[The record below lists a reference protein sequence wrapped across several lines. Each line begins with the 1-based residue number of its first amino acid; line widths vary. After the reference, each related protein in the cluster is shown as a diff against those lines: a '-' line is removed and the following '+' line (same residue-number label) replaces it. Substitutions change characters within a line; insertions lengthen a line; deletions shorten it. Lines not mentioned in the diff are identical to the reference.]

1 MIASYE
7 IIQNTTTTKFSGLE
21 MMNELLPKNNG
32 LENPRISNNKNRK
45 PTYYD
50 SIKKEK
56 LQHSNLLKR
65 KQLLQSFMMKLN
77 NLAKFHLALK
87 VKKLNLHLKVAANDS
102 KLYSNSESLF

>member
-21 MMNELLPKNNG
+21 MTNELLPKNNG

-50 SIKKEK
+50 SIKKGK
-56 LQHSNLLKR
+56 LTAFHSTQK
-65 KQLLQSFMMKLN
+65 K
-77 NLAKFHLALK
+77 AAVTIFHDEIK
-87 VKKLNLHLKVAANDS
+87 
-102 KLYSNSESLF
+102 